1 MPGFFVPVTKRQTEQ
16 KENKE
21 TFELDVMAIG
31 KRIGLDFTEMNQLRV
46 RDLFGL
52 ADSYTGKEDKKA
64 QEKDATQSDIDA
76 FYSR

>member
-1 MPGFFVPVTKRQTEQ
+1 MTEPTQ
-16 KENKE
+16 QANRD

-31 KRIGLDFTEMNQLRV
+31 KRIGLDFSEMNQLRV

-52 ADSYTGKEDKKA
+52 ANSYTGREENKDRPR
-64 QEKDATQSDIDA
+64 DATQSDIDS

>member
-1 MPGFFVPVTKRQTEQ
+1 MTEPSEQ
-16 KENKE
+16 ANRE

-31 KRIGLDFTEMNQLRV
+31 KRIGLDFSEMNQLRV

-52 ADSYTGKEDKKA
+52 ADSYTGKEEKKD
-64 QEKDATQSDIDA
+64 QPRDATQSDIDA